1 MSLQIQQSISLAND
15 FTSLG
20 PNTKYAYYIDYI
32 NKASPAL
39 IFATLNDGKIIL
51 SSENDSKLVEREYGS
66 SQTKVLEIHHF
77 EDNRFFVLME
87 KNEKQIIGVVQFSN
101 EMEIIDKESLVNE
114 IFDPVGNFQASTFS
128 KLSNSITLTNRSQQ
142 FTRP

>member
-1 MSLQIQQSISLAND
+1 MNKLSMSLQIQQSISLAND

-39 IFATLNDGKIIL
+39 TFATLNDGKVIL
-51 SSENDSKLVEREYGS
+51 SSECDSKLVEREFGS

-114 IFDPVGNFQASTFS
+114 IF
-128 KLSNSITLTNRSQQ
+128 
-142 FTRP
+142 